1 MNAAADSPHSL
12 RRVSRRRLLLGT
24 VVVADGCQRGVRCF
38 KAAVSIIVIKAG

>member
-1 MNAAADSPHSL
+1 MNAAADKSPTP

-38 KAAVSIIVIKAG
+38 KAAASVIAANAG